1 MYVQSVQTL
10 CDLKKTSPWILQS
23 YLTKKSL
30 NSLQKKKISEVYMF
44 MYMFMY
50 TVWAMIHVW
59 FYCYLLHMPASSY
72 T

>member
-1 MYVQSVQTL
+1 MYSLYKLYVTWRKQVHEFGRVISQ
-10 CDLKKTSPWILQS
+10 KNPWIVC
-23 YLTKKSL
+23 
-30 NSLQKKKISEVYMF
+30 KKKISEVYMF
-44 MYMFMY
+44 VYMFMY